1 MCFSIHHYLMTSFII
16 CFISSPGGHGGH
28 GGLTQTV
35 LVNDSHHIYST
46 PSPTTSPHPPHE
58 SQLTTSPHP
67 PHKSQLTTSPHP
79 PHESQLTNSGGA
91 QHYEFAEGY
100 LHNGAESHYE
110 MEPGG
115 SDDPEYALPRVTM
128 QPYEVPLSAL
138 QQAGQVREYIRPTG
152 SGEGVYPAYCLT
164 FSPRI
169 LHSFK
174 ETFALKAGLKAS
186 LLWRLVFV
194 KGKGYYA
201 VISHHRVHAC
211 WRMCVYV

>member
-1 MCFSIHHYLMTSFII
+1 M
-16 CFISSPGGHGGH
+16 
-28 GGLTQTV
+28 
-35 LVNDSHHIYST
+35 NNSHHIYST

-79 PHESQLTNSGGA
+79 PHESQLTTSRGA
-91 QHYEFAEGY
+91 HHYEFAEGY

-138 QQAGQVREYIRPTG
+138 QQAGQVREYTRPTA
-152 SGEGVYPAYCLT
+152 SPFPQYP
-164 FSPRI
+164 
-169 LHSFK
+169 HSFK
-174 ETFALKAGLKAS
+174 EKFALKAGLKAS